1 MQTSW
6 GLLFL
11 DTYGLL
17 PLKLS
22 AVGSPDWRWP
32 ESSRN
37 LQRPSA
43 VFLSQFSSSGELGGG
58 EVVLVVTYIR
68 QVAVLKCTFQF

>member
-1 MQTSW
+1 MDWSPL
-6 GLLFL
+6 GLV
-11 DTYGLL
+11 LL
-17 PLKLS
+17 GVLS
-22 AVGSPDWRWP
+22 GGGQR

-43 VFLSQFSSSGELGGG
+43 LFPSQFSSSGEMGGG
-58 EVVLVVTYIR
+58 EVVLVVTYLR